1 MKYCATI
8 WGEKCCTSKLL
19 LSYFQDRQFF
29 SMMHMC
35 MITIFTGVFY
45 LHDFKGRSLVEN
57 AWNGHQTIVWEDFR
71 LFSTNDGYLWRRV
84 YFLCKSSIMS
94 ILYRG
99 TANLL
104 VKSAV
109 YAVILC
115 IKGKI
120 WNAEVR
126 FDWQVMVIGKMWLF
140 RMCCWVAKYFFTQ
153 KANLDKNIFW
163 VVILMFAACFN
174 VFLWVCHVYVYICW

>member
-1 MKYCATI
+1 M
-8 WGEKCCTSKLL
+8 
-19 LSYFQDRQFF
+19 
-29 SMMHMC
+29 
-35 MITIFTGVFY
+35 
-45 LHDFKGRSLVEN
+45 VEN

-94 ILYRG
+94 ILYRE

-109 YAVILC
+109 YAVISC
-115 IKGKI
+115 INGKI

-126 FDWQVMVIGKMWLF
+126 FDSPVSVCVDVAILKAV
-140 RMCCWVAKYFFTQ
+140 CWVAKYFFTQ
-153 KANLDKNIFW
+153 KAKLDKNIFW
-163 VVILMFAACFN
+163 VVILMFAACFD
-174 VFLWVCHVYVYICW
+174 VFLWLCHVYVYSCW

>member
-29 SMMHMC
+29 SMMHLC
-35 MITIFTGVFY
+35 MIIIFCRCVLFSC
-45 LHDFKGRSLVEN
+45 FKGRSLVEN
-57 AWNGHQTIVWEDFR
+57 AWNGHQTIVWEDFW
-71 LFSTNDGYLWRRV
+71 LFSTNNGCLWRRV

-109 YAVILC
+109 YAVISC

-126 FDWQVMVIGKMWLF
+126 CRLAGVSLCRCGYSKGSRLGCQIFFYAKGQFGQ
-140 RMCCWVAKYFFTQ
+140 KYFLSCHF
-153 KANLDKNIFW
+153 D
-163 VVILMFAACFN
+163 
-174 VFLWVCHVYVYICW
+174 VCSLF

>member
-1 MKYCATI
+1 MRSRFSEINVAGKFIRSSRIQELCLC
-8 WGEKCCTSKLL
+8 E
-19 LSYFQDRQFF
+19 QRQTLCEILCNYLRRKVLHVEITFELF
-29 SMMHMC
+29 SGQ
-35 MITIFTGVFY
+35 TIFQHDAYVHDYNFY
-45 LHDFKGRSLVEN
+45 RCVLFSCFKGRSLVEN

-104 VKSAV
+104 VKSAG
-109 YAVILC
+109 YAVISC

-120 WNAEVR
+120 
-126 FDWQVMVIGKMWLF
+126 
-140 RMCCWVAKYFFTQ
+140 
-153 KANLDKNIFW
+153 
-163 VVILMFAACFN
+163 
-174 VFLWVCHVYVYICW
+174 

>member
-1 MKYCATI
+1 
-8 WGEKCCTSKLL
+8 
-19 LSYFQDRQFF
+19 
-29 SMMHMC
+29 MHSD
-35 MITIFTGVFY
+35 FHVF
-45 LHDFKGRSLVEN
+45 KERSLVEN

-71 LFSTNDGYLWRRV
+71 LFSTNDGWLWRRV

-94 ILYRG
+94 ILYRW

-120 WNAEVR
+120 
-126 FDWQVMVIGKMWLF
+126 
-140 RMCCWVAKYFFTQ
+140 
-153 KANLDKNIFW
+153 
-163 VVILMFAACFN
+163 
-174 VFLWVCHVYVYICW
+174 